1 MRRNTFITLRNTLVT
16 LRNTFG
22 NFWKHFRNTFWKAFE
37 HNMPDRQTHGEATFA
52 LLRLLSEPKMY
63 CINLRRTSVYIIVYI
78 PESQSVSEF
87 KELTEKT
94 KC

>member
-1 MRRNTFITLRNTLVT
+1 MRRNTFVTLRNTLV
-16 LRNTFG
+16 G
-22 NFWKHFRNTFWKAFE
+22 VFRNTFRKALD
-37 HNMPDRQTHGEATFA
+37 NMPDRHTHGEATFA

-63 CINLRRTSVYIIVYI
+63 CIDLRRTSVYIIVYI